1 MRSGDLYSSDSWC
14 WSIAHA
20 EKDEIRLS
28 SSVEMDNDIFWD
40 VFCCVLQN
48 FHFKSKIEN
57 DL

>member
-14 WSIAHA
+14 WSIIHA

-28 SSVEMDNDIFWD
+28 SSVEKDNDIFRD
-40 VFCCVLQN
+40 VFCCILHM
-48 FHFKSKIEN
+48 FHFESKTEN

>member
-1 MRSGDLYSSDSWC
+1 MRSVDLYSSYSWY
-14 WSIAHA
+14 WSIVHA

-40 VFCCVLQN
+40 VFCCVLHI
-48 FHFKSKIEN
+48 FHFESKTEN